1 MRRATF
7 ISAAALGVAVVAAK
21 VFLRR
26 RAAKRARAALKSCR
40 FRSWP
45 ITETTALEPSLRAMG
60 LKVAASQI
68 DGTGTGVGGCLSDA
82 LVSVGPAGHGGT
94 GSFVSADGLIITN
107 HHVAHDAVRR
117 ASTPDNDLLRDGFV
131 ARSRADEVRAPG
143 YEVWI
148 TTACDDVSAE
158 VLAAVD
164 GVADPL
170 ARANAVRDA
179 KEAIARARE
188 AAAADAGLRCKV
200 QEMWALK
207 TYTLFTQRRIRDV
220 RLVYVPPLCLGAFGG
235 DADNFEWPRHTADFA
250 LLRAYVAPDGAAA
263 EPDDANVAYAPSRH
277 LPIAREGA
285 AEGDFVFLL
294 GFPGSTMRYAPAC
307 RLAFSDEVAVPSLID
322 DFAAKIELIDE
333 FTADGDRAAALKLAS
348 ARKSLAN
355 EHKRSSGKR
364 VMMRRLD
371 LLRERR
377 AEEAKLCEAA
387 PEAAALL
394 SRLADV
400 YSALRDAEPK
410 AAALEGL
417 RGVYHGSSLLS
428 VAHALH
434 EGAYEAVK
442 PDDEREAAYR
452 ARNLPFLAA
461 RLVKRLGDLHPPHE
475 AALVRR
481 AASAPQYAQCA
492 PVRALDA
499 AADLLAKGRA
509 VPTATLGAEEI
520 SNILHGKALPPDDP
534 FGRCAAAVFADYRER
549 RDAERAL
556 LSERDELLA
565 KLLELQRTHASAN
578 EKFYPDANGCLRLSA
593 GHVEGYAAADAVS
606 HAPLTT
612 VGGLAE
618 KAAAAAAAAAKGRG
632 GDAADGGGATGGA
645 GEYSAPAR
653 LLALCEAA
661 PRAVGS
667 IPVNLLYSTDTV
679 GGNSG
684 SPVLDADGRFVAIN
698 FDRQRQGLM
707 NEYKW
712 SHAYSRSI
720 GVDVRYVLW
729 LVGSYDGATHL
740 VEELCAA

>member
-1 MRRATF
+1 
-7 ISAAALGVAVVAAK
+7 
-21 VFLRR
+21 
-26 RAAKRARAALKSCR
+26 
-40 FRSWP
+40 
-45 ITETTALEPSLRAMG
+45 MG
-60 LKVAASQI
+60 LRVAASQI
-68 DGTGTGVGGCLSDA
+68 DGTGTGKGGCLSDA

-164 GVADPL
+164 GTPSRS
-170 ARANAVRDA
+170 RAPTPSATEGGD
-179 KEAIARARE
+179 ARARE
-188 AAAADAGLRCKV
+188 AAAAVAEPCGGAAVQGAGDVGAQNLHALHAAAHPRRPPRVRAAALFGRVWRRRRQLRVAAACG
-200 QEMWALK
+200 
-207 TYTLFTQRRIRDV
+207 R
-220 RLVYVPPLCLGAFGG
+220 
-235 DADNFEWPRHTADFA
+235 
-250 LLRAYVAPDGAAA
+250 LRAVAGDVAPDGAAA

-461 RLVKRLGDLHPPHE
+461 RLATRLADLHPPHE

-520 SNILHGKALPPDDP
+520 SNILHGKALPPDDA

-593 GHVEGYAAADAVS
+593 GHVEGYAAADNRTHRSPPSAS
-606 HAPLTT
+606 PRRRRRRRRRPR
-612 VGGLAE
+612 
-618 KAAAAAAAAAKGRG
+618 AAAATPTAA
-632 GDAADGGGATGGA
+632 ATGGA

-684 SPVLDADGRFVAIN
+684 CPSSTPTAASSRSTSTPG
-698 FDRQRQGLM
+698 QGLM
-707 NEYKW
+707 NEYVGRR
-712 SHAYSRSI
+712 SRARS
-720 GVDVRYVLW
+720 GRRAVRVAPAGCTTAPRTRWRSCAPQPKLFLSYLSYRQFFW
-729 LVGSYDGATHL
+729 PLPLVGS
-740 VEELCAA
+740 